1 MSFAETIYR
10 EKRLALDKERN
21 SLLAS
26 IDESL
31 KVIANK
37 ENSSKK
43 LYEQTLK
50 DAQQYANDVGKSAFT
65 I

>member
-1 MSFAETIYR
+1 MIVTETIYR
-10 EKRLALDKERN
+10 EKRLAFDKERN

-37 ENSSKK
+37 ENSSKE

-50 DAQQYANDVGKSAFT
+50 DAQQHANDVGKSAFT

>member
-1 MSFAETIYR
+1 MSFSETIYR

-31 KVIANK
+31 KIIANK

-43 LYEQTLK
+43 LYDQTLK
-50 DAQQYANDVGKSAFT
+50 DAQQLGKSAFT

>member
-1 MSFAETIYR
+1 MSLKETIYR

-37 ENSSKK
+37 ENSFKELTEEEK
-43 LYEQTLK
+43 EQKGYYDCPL
-50 DAQQYANDVGKSAFT
+50 
-65 I
+65 

>member
-1 MSFAETIYR
+1 MERSI
-10 EKRLALDKERN
+10 EKLIILENKRN

-26 IDESL
+26 INESL
-31 KVIANK
+31 KIIANK
-37 ENSSKK
+37 ENSSKE

-50 DAQQYANDVGKSAFT
+50 DAQHCAKDVGKSAFT

>member
-1 MSFAETIYR
+1 MERFIKELVQI
-10 EKRLALDKERN
+10 EKKRN
-21 SLLAS
+21 SLLAD
-26 IDESL
+26 INESL

-50 DAQQYANDVGKSAFT
+50 DAQQLGKSAFT

>member
-37 ENSSKK
+37 ENSFKELTEK
-43 LYEQTLK
+43 EKEQKGYYDCPL
-50 DAQQYANDVGKSAFT
+50 
-65 I
+65 

>member
-1 MSFAETIYR
+1 MERNI
-10 EKRLALDKERN
+10 EKLIILEKKRN

-31 KVIANK
+31 KIIANNG
-37 ENSSKK
+37 NSSKE

-50 DAQQYANDVGKSAFT
+50 DSRNCAKDVGKSAFT

>member
-1 MSFAETIYR
+1 MSYSETIYQ

-37 ENSSKK
+37 ENSFKELTEEEK
-43 LYEQTLK
+43 EQKGYYDCPL
-50 DAQQYANDVGKSAFT
+50 
-65 I
+65 

>member
-31 KVIANK
+31 KIIANK
-37 ENSSKK
+37 ENSSKE

-50 DAQQYANDVGKSAFT
+50 DAQQHANDVGKSAFT

>member
-37 ENSSKK
+37 ENSSKE

>member
-31 KVIANK
+31 KIIANK
-37 ENSSKK
+37 ENSSKE

-50 DAQQYANDVGKSAFT
+50 DAQQHANDVGKSALT

>member
-10 EKRLALDKERN
+10 EERLALDKERN

-26 IDESL
+26 INESL
-31 KVIANK
+31 KVIA
-37 ENSSKK
+37 SKGTPTQELFK
-43 LYEQTLK
+43 QLSK
-50 DAQQYANDVGKSAFT
+50 DAQQYQNEVGKSAFT

>member
-31 KVIANK
+31 KIIANK

-50 DAQQYANDVGKSAFT
+50 DAQQHANDVGKSTFT

>member
-1 MSFAETIYR
+1 MSLKETIYR
-10 EKRLALDKERN
+10 EKRFALDKERN

-37 ENSSKK
+37 ENSFKELTEEEK
-43 LYEQTLK
+43 EQKGYYDCPL
-50 DAQQYANDVGKSAFT
+50 
-65 I
+65 